1 MPRFQRILLAT
12 DFAASSEAARDH
24 AAALAARH
32 GAELHVLYVHV
43 LLQDVYGWTGYPG
56 LAEFE
61 KEVEAEVAQTVKK
74 HAEQIPRPDG
84 VQIIEAT
91 ERDASAAP
99 AILRYADEHAADL
112 IVVGTHQRR
121 GVPRLFMGSV
131 AAEVVR
137 SAQVPV
143 LVVGPKH
150 RVPDGCACI
159 LAPVDFSE
167 PSMAALHCAAD
178 LAQEQGAKLL
188 AVHVVDTMTL
198 PPYFDADFFEAG
210 REQAWDSLEEAVAQA
225 KLPVTPELVVSTGR
239 VHERLVELAADHGAD
254 LIVMGCLGL
263 TGLDRLLLGSV
274 TERVLRS
281 APCPVLA
288 HRLPARKD

>member
-12 DFAASSEAARDH
+12 DFAADSEAARDH
-24 AAALAARH
+24 AAALAASH

-61 KEVEAEVAQTVKK
+61 KDVEEDIARTVRE
-74 HAEQIPRPDG
+74 HAGQIPRPEG
-84 VQIIEAT
+84 LRIIEAT

-99 AILRYADEHAADL
+99 AILRYAAEHAIDL

-137 SAQVPV
+137 AAPLPV
-143 LVVGPKH
+143 LVVGPRH
-150 RVPDGCACI
+150 AEPGDAQCI
-159 LAPVDFSE
+159 FAAVDFSE
-167 PSMAALHCAAD
+167 PSLAALRCAAE
-178 LAQEQGAKLL
+178 LADAQGAHLIV
-188 AVHVVDTMTL
+188 AHVVDSMAL
-198 PPYFDADFFEAG
+198 PPYFDAEFFESG
-210 REQAWDSLEEAVAQA
+210 RELAWDSLQDLVDKAQ
-225 KLPVTPELVVSTGR
+225 LPVKPELVVSGGR
-239 VHERLVELAADHGAD
+239 VHERLVELAAEHGAD
-254 LIVMGCLGL
+254 LMVMGSLGL

-274 TERVLRS
+274 TDRVLRS

-288 HRLPARKD
+288 HRAPAAGH

>member
-1 MPRFQRILLAT
+1 MPSFQRILLAT
-12 DFAASSEAARDH
+12 DFAAESEAARDH
-24 AAALAARH
+24 AAALAASH

-61 KEVEAEVAQTVKK
+61 KDVEEEVARTVKANASK
-74 HAEQIPRPDG
+74 IPRPEG
-84 VQIIEAT
+84 VRIVEAT

-99 AILRYADEHAADL
+99 AILRYAAEHAIDL

-137 SAQVPV
+137 AAPLPV
-143 LVVGPKH
+143 LVVAPGHGVASTPE
-150 RVPDGCACI
+150 CI
-159 LAPVDFSE
+159 FAAVDFSD
-167 PSMAALHCAAD
+167 PSLAALRCAAE
-178 LAQEQGAKLL
+178 LAQAQGAQLIV
-188 AVHVVDTMTL
+188 AHVVDSMAL
-198 PPYFDADFFEAG
+198 PPYFDAEFFEAG
-210 REQAWDSLEEAVAQA
+210 RDQAWDSLGDFVNQAQ
-225 KLPVTPELVVSTGR
+225 LPVKPELVVSVGR
-239 VHERLVELAADHGAD
+239 VHERLVELAAEHAAD
-254 LIVMGCLGL
+254 LMVMGSLGL

-288 HRLPARKD
+288 HRTPGQNS

>member
-150 RVPDGCACI
+150 RVPEDYDCI